1 LEQMD
6 KFPTNTGITTKVI
19 FINFGE
25 KEEAFCL
32 PILAKLRANG
42 VNAELYPSSAKMK
55 KQMTYANNKNIPF
68 VILVGE
74 TEIEEG
80 VVSLK
85 NMESGEQEKLTPDQ
99 LVEKLK

>member
-1 LEQMD
+1 
-6 KFPTNTGITTKVI
+6 
-19 FINFGE
+19 
-25 KEEAFCL
+25 L